1 MRLYLFV
8 LIACGTSE
16 VTAPSSGANSAA
28 DSADADADTDVDSD
42 TDADTDTG
50 SPPATTDDPN
60 PSENGNVLIEL
71 QFGRSVAD
79 VQFWYGYCA
88 TREAVE
94 CPEFDYVGEEAN
106 TRTYDFEFVGT
117 TGSLKFDAYIDED
130 GDGVIDSDLADLDG
144 SGYCYTTAEVTA
156 FMDGESVTTLLS
168 SITTDNCLIGLSLTD
183 AWDSISTS
191 P

>member
-1 MRLYLFV
+1 MRLYLLV

-16 VTAPSSGANSAA
+16 VTAPETETVNA
-28 DSADADADTDVDSD
+28 DSNADADTDVDSD
-42 TDADTDTG
+42 TDSDSDSDTE
-50 SPPATTDDPN
+50 PASTVDPN
-60 PSENGNVLIEL
+60 PNENGNVMIEL
-71 QFGRSVAD
+71 QLGRSVSSIE
-79 VQFWYGYCA
+79 FWYGYCA
-88 TREAVE
+88 TREAVD

-144 SGYCYTTAEVTA
+144 SGYCYTTAEVAA

-168 SITTDNCLIGLSLTD
+168 SVTTDNCLIGLSLTD
-183 AWDSISTS
+183 AWDSVSTS